1 MSDQTQSERALDRIA
16 PGEQAITEAVFFD
29 GPRGVALFADLF
41 AGAYCCWRKRKPIG
55 ARVVFDV
62 DYDHG
67 TDDPAKIY
75 LAAVTVVRAITQRE
89 AESIAHRLCPDET
102 LARGHWYEVS
112 PE

>member
-1 MSDQTQSERALDRIA
+1 MANNSIEISN
-16 PGEQAITEAVFFD
+16 AVFFD

-41 AGAYCCWRKRKPIG
+41 AGAYCCWREPKAIG

-62 DYDHG
+62 DYDRG

-75 LAAVTVVRAITQRE
+75 PCAVTVVRAITQRQAE
-89 AESIAHRLCPDET
+89 AIARRLAPDEK
-102 LARGHWYEVS
+102 LARGHWYEVT